1 MSTEPTT
8 TTLAP
13 ATVDRFGRLALTFG
27 ATGFLFPLAFAGIAM
42 GIKALRGR
50 GCSSNPEAVKR
61 RAVAGITLAA
71 VWLALMGGG
80 LFLSAIGPKSPA
92 AQTAALPLYPA
103 DSEHVAAMIRE
114 LVEGHGPMIA
124 EFNQGLVNT
133 RGMTHK
139 AGIVSIEAEGERAY
153 RAKVSLVSR
162 QDSGWGVYFDLTVRA
177 SFNAGEEKR
186 RSLNV
191 ARSGPESWWL
201 LSTYTDKV
209 EIFKGAA
216 IGGEKNDRGQH
227 R

>member
-1 MSTEPTT
+1 MPTEPTT
-8 TTLAP
+8 NILAP
-13 ATVDRFGRLALTFG
+13 APVDRFGRLALIFG

-50 GCSSNPEAVKR
+50 GGSSNPQAVKR

-80 LFLSAIGPKSPA
+80 LILSAVGPKSPA

-114 LVEGHGPMIA
+114 LVERQAPMIA
-124 EFNQGLVNT
+124 EFNQGLVKT
-133 RGMTHK
+133 QGMSHK
-139 AGIVSIEAEGERAY
+139 ARIVSVEADGERAY

-162 QDSGWGVYFDLTVRA
+162 QDSGWGVFVDLTVRA

-186 RSLNV
+186 GALNV
-191 ARSGPESWWL
+191 ARSGAESWWL

-209 EIFKGAA
+209 ETFKGAA
-216 IGGEKNDRGQH
+216 TTGGTPKGP
-227 R
+227 